1 MILGHGNRHQSSYKR
16 EKCIAKESVSSWSLK
31 CQHSKTQRRTKLVV
45 IVVVVVLVLFNLIYF
60 PENVTVIIFMFNLI
74 DMVYYW
80 WYSID

>member
-1 MILGHGNRHQSSYKR
+1 MILGHGNRHQSSCKR

-45 IVVVVVLVLFNLIYF
+45 VVVVVVVLVLFNLIYF

-80 WYSID
+80 